1 MRGQIVLHQQECE
14 ENYSFEK
21 ARVVM
26 TANFK
31 HVFED
36 EAEAIIMSA
45 ILAIKEKYGNKADYM
60 QVFDYNVDGQ
70 MTTFWLIYDEMADGQ
85 QDVVTAL
92 MPEDY

>member
-14 ENYSFEK
+14 GSYSFEK

-31 HVFED
+31 HIFGD

-45 ILAIKEKYGNKADYM
+45 ILTIKQKYGNKADYM
-60 QVFDYNVDGQ
+60 QVFDYDVDGQ
-70 MTTFWLIYDEMADGQ
+70 KITFWLIYDEMPDRQ